1 VAEQQ
6 SSYDFVAVD
15 SKDILAERQE
25 EWTRFTQFV
34 TWATGATVI
43 VLALMAIFLV

>member
-1 VAEQQ
+1 MAEQQ
-6 SSYDFVAVD
+6 THYDFVAVD

-25 EWTRFTQFV
+25 EWSAFIRFTTISCV
-34 TWATGATVI
+34 AIAV

>member
-1 VAEQQ
+1 MAEQQ

-25 EWTRFTQFV
+25 EWHRFTQF
-34 TWATGATVI
+34 TTVAVALTVVI
-43 VLALMAIFLV
+43 LALMAIFLT